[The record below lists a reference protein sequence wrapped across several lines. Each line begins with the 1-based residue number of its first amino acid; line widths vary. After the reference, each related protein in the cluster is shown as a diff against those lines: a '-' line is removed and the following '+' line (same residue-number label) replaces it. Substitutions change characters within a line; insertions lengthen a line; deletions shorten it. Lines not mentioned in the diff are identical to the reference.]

1 MISNQTRSAKLLFL
15 QQKYPRDLHE
25 MDASNESPGIAI
37 GDELQPGDRAVRLP
51 GSSHAESTL
60 AGRRDS
66 QLSTQK
72 KAKRRM
78 IRHVA
83 NSNLSA
89 TYIRHNV
96 RVVKTAIEAAVE
108 VVLLRERRR
117 SRLLLVR
124 HGLLESERRCDC
136 HR

>member
-66 QLSTQK
+66 Q
-72 KAKRRM
+72 
-78 IRHVA
+78 
-83 NSNLSA
+83 
-89 TYIRHNV
+89 IRHNV